1 MSSSP
6 IVLFMDNVI
15 RYHLALEFMIIVGRT
30 NIVNYV
36 MIEIVS

>member
-15 RYHLALEFMIIVGRT
+15 RYHLALVFIVGRS